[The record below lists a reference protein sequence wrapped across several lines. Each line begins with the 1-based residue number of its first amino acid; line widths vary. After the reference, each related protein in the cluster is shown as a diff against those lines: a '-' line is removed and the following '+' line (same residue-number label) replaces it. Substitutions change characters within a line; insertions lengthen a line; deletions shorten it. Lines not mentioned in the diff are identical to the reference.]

1 MTPSEVYQDYMA
13 LRRHFNSSSYDYFK
27 YYGKVRGD
35 AENSFNK
42 RKDKFFFEKVAKH
55 RDPHG
60 FMLANFVKY
69 PKTWIRDIAY
79 SDGAEKTYQDWL
91 KRKESLTYLLQNDL
105 NKLQFPFDRN
115 FAIEDRQLSHLLVLY
130 LGGEINIETACI
142 LTDLVGCYRYW
153 NKQLKEDVIWQEIG
167 QLIKKYTPFVN
178 YDKEKVNKIVLDFF
192 VEKA

>member
-60 FMLANFVKY
+60 FMLANFAKY

-91 KRKESLTYLLQNDL
+91 KRKESLTCLLQKDL
-105 NKLQFPFDRN
+105 SKLQFPFDLN

-130 LGGEINIETACI
+130 LGGEINIETTCI

-167 QLIKKYTPFVN
+167 QLIKKYTPFVK
-178 YDKEKVNKIVLDFF
+178 YDKDKVNKIVLDFF
-192 VEKA
+192 AEKA